1 VALIVIFV
9 SVAVFAV
16 VVLVILALSPDTAS
30 PARFRATL
38 DSVLKMSGLAAPE
51 EVVDVRKNHL
61 LSSIPWLH
69 KLLEGFDAAVELQRV
84 LNQADLAWNPA
95 RLLLTAAAGWAIAA
109 SLIQWRTGLG
119 PVCMALALPFGLA
132 PFAFVLS
139 KRRKRFGLFLKNLPD
154 ALDLMV
160 SALRAGHSMVGALG
174 IVANDAQEP
183 IRREFRLCFEEQ
195 NFGVDLREAMANLLL
210 RMPLP
215 DLRMI
220 VTAILIQK
228 ESGGNLAEA
237 LEKTGYLIRERFKL
251 RDQIKVHTAQSRLT
265 AAILITAPFAL
276 GTILYFQ
283 NPAYMM
289 LLFSRPLGHKMMAV
303 GAVLNVTGLLVIR
316 KITKVRM

>member
-1 VALIVIFV
+1 VALIIMFVVI
-9 SVAVFAV
+9 AVFAV
-16 VVLVILALSPDTAS
+16 VALVILALSPDTAT
-30 PARFRATL
+30 PAKLRATL

-51 EVVDVRKNHL
+51 EVVDVRKNYS

-69 KLLEGFDAAVELQRV
+69 KLLEGFDAAVELQRI
-84 LNQADLAWNPA
+84 LNQADLAWTPA
-95 RLLLTAAAGWAIAA
+95 RLLLMAATGWAITA
-109 SLIQWRTGLG
+109 SIIQWRTGLG
-119 PVCMALALPFGLA
+119 PVCVALALPFSLA

-139 KRRKRFGLFLKNLPD
+139 KRRKRFDVFLKELPD

-160 SALRAGHSMVGALG
+160 SSLRAGHSMVGALG
-174 IVANDAQEP
+174 MVANDAKEP

-215 DLRMI
+215 ELRII

-237 LEKTGYLIRERFKL
+237 LEKTSSLIRERFKL
-251 RDQIKVHTAQSRLT
+251 RDQIKVHTAQSRFT
-265 AAILITAPFAL
+265 AAILTGLPFAL

-283 NPAYMM
+283 NPTYMN

-303 GAVLNVTGLLVIR
+303 GALLNLLGLLVIR
-316 KITKVRM
+316 KIIKVRM